1 MPEIIQSTTSIQYT
15 ISPLRFHAL
24 FHSLFR
30 VLFNCPLRYL
40 SSIGI
45 SARYLALEGIYL
57 PYSVCNP
64 KQTYSSDMR
73 TRSFPRTWKSSGIS
87 PPMSIGLRSCS
98 KTYPNSQA
106 GGRCPNPL
114 RHNSNPVLP
123 GRFSV
128 SFSLFTRRY

>member
-30 VLFNCPLRYL
+30 VLFNFPLRYL

-45 SARYLALEGIYL
+45 SAGYLALEGIYL

-64 KQTYSSDMR
+64 KQTYSSDMGAL
-73 TRSFPRTWKSSGIS
+73 SFLRPRQPSGIS
-87 PPMSIGLRSCS
+87 PAMSVDPRFRSR
-98 KTYPNSQA
+98 TY
-106 GGRCPNPL
+106 
-114 RHNSNPVLP
+114 
-123 GRFSV
+123 
-128 SFSLFTRRY
+128 